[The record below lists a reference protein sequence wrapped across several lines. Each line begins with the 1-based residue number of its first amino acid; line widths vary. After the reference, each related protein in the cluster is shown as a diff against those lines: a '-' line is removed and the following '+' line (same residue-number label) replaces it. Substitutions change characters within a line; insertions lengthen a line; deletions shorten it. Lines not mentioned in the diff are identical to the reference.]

1 MAWDASKPDDDDVRQ
16 LLLAGQKIAA
26 IKLVRE
32 RQRLDLKDAKEYVE
46 RVEGGIDPALLH
58 PPDAGRSPGC
68 MLLLLYALALAA
80 LIYGAVRLS
89 R

>member
-1 MAWDASKPDDDDVRQ
+1 MTSDTSKPDDEEVRQ
-16 LLLAGQKIAA
+16 LLLAGRKIAA

-58 PPDAGRSPGC
+58 PPGAARSPGC
-68 MLLLLYALALAA
+68 MLLLVYALALAA
-80 LIYGAVRLS
+80 LIYAAVRFS

>member
-1 MAWDASKPDDDDVRQ
+1 M
-16 LLLAGQKIAA
+16 LLAGKKIAA
-26 IKLVRE
+26 IKLVRA

-58 PPDAGRSPGC
+58 RPDAARWPGC
-68 MLLLLYALALAA
+68 VPLLLYALALAA
-80 LIYGAVRLS
+80 LIYAAVRFS

>member
-1 MAWDASKPDDDDVRQ
+1 MTGDASKPDDEEVRQ
-16 LLLAGQKIAA
+16 LLLTGRKIAA

-58 PPDAGRSPGC
+58 PPDTARSPGC
-68 MLLLLYALALAA
+68 ILLLVYALALAA

>member
-1 MAWDASKPDDDDVRQ
+1 MTRDASGPDDDEVRQ
-16 LLLAGQKIAA
+16 LLIAGRKIAA

-32 RQRLDLKDAKEYVE
+32 RQHIGLKDAKEYVE
-46 RVEGGIDPALLH
+46 RVEGGIGPALLH

-68 MLLLLYALALAA
+68 TLLLLYALALAA